1 MVTNTWSDYMTTTYM
16 FYAKL
21 MGLCVKV
28 LYLTLY
34 KVVDTIHYNTK
45 SPESDARS
53 NYYEVIAILEKGECH
68 EFLFSQFFVWEE
80 IRFWA

>member
-1 MVTNTWSDYMTTTYM
+1 MTTTYM

-21 MGLCVKV
+21 MGVFVKV

-34 KVVDTIHYNTK
+34 KVVVTILYKTK
-45 SPESDARS
+45 SPEADARS

-68 EFLFSQFFVWEE
+68 GYLFSQFFV
-80 IRFWA
+80 